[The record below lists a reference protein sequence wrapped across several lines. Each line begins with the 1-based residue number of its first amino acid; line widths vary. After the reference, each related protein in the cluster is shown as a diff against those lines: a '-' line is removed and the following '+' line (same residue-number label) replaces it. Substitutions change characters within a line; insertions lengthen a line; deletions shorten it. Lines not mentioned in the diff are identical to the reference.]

1 MDLASASAIVP
12 TVFVLVVLVRFSL
25 WVLHDARVRQ
35 ANREPVVVTVL
46 GVTISEP
53 AIWAALC
60 LVLFIVACPFTSPRA
75 AAPESL
81 GCLRR
86 LYGPAVNAA

>member
-1 MDLASASAIVP
+1 MRVRGSKVGEVDGSVDLASASAILP
-12 TVFVLVVLVRFSL
+12 TVFVLAVLVGFSL

-60 LVLFIVACPFTSPRA
+60 LVLFIVACPLYLA
-75 AAPESL
+75 A
-81 GCLRR
+81 RR
-86 LYGPAVNAA
+86 SS

>member
-1 MDLASASAIVP
+1 MELASASAILP
-12 TVFVLVVLVRFSL
+12 TVFVLAVLVGFSL

-35 ANREPVVVTVL
+35 GHREPVVVTVL

-60 LVLFIVACPFTSPRA
+60 LVLFIVACPLYLA
-75 AAPESL
+75 A
-81 GCLRR
+81 RR
-86 LYGPAVNAA
+86 SS

>member
-1 MDLASASAIVP
+1 MRVRISKVGEVDERGTSISFCDPADCLRAGGAGQL
-12 TVFVLVVLVRFSL
+12 FV

-60 LVLFIVACPFTSPRA
+60 LVLFMVACLMYLVA
-75 AAPESL
+75 
-81 GCLRR
+81 RR
-86 LYGPAVNAA
+86 SS

>member
-1 MDLASASAIVP
+1 MELASASAILP
-12 TVFVLVVLVRFSL
+12 TVFVLLVLVSFSL

-60 LVLFIVACPFTSPRA
+60 LVLFIVACPMYLVA
-75 AAPESL
+75 
-81 GCLRR
+81 RR
-86 LYGPAVNAA
+86 SS

>member
-1 MDLASASAIVP
+1 MELASISAILPIVLM
-12 TVFVLVVLVRFSL
+12 LVVLVGFSL

-53 AIWAALC
+53 TIWAALC
-60 LVLFIVACPFTSPRA
+60 LVLFIVACPLYLA
-75 AAPESL
+75 A
-81 GCLRR
+81 RR
-86 LYGPAVNAA
+86 SS